1 MLDKRE
7 ASAYNVKIEFLG
19 DMLMRVLAVNDISCV
34 GKCSLTVA
42 LPIISAS
49 GVTCDILPT
58 AILSTHTGGF
68 TGYTFRDLSDD
79 IPAILA
85 HWKKLGLKYDFIISG
100 YLGSIEQIEMVK
112 QIKRDFLKE
121 SGTMIV
127 DPVMGDNGILYS
139 HFDQRFVEEMK
150 GLCRTADIIVPNL
163 TEACFLTDTD
173 YTAVSEQDYPAI
185 LAKLKVLCP
194 RPSVTGCDVAE
205 NGIKSCVFYT
215 DESGKT
221 KEYATEKIEGA
232 FHGAGD
238 VYVSALVGC
247 LARGVLLDTAVEI
260 SAEFTKNSI
269 KQTALDKTEARYGLN
284 SESQMFKYLQALEHA
299 APQR

>member
-1 MLDKRE
+1 
-7 ASAYNVKIEFLG
+7 
-19 DMLMRVLAVNDISCV
+19 MRVLAINDISCV

-68 TGYTFRDLSDD
+68 QGYTFRDLSED

-85 HWKKLGLKYDFIISG
+85 HWKSLGLQYDIIISG

-112 QIKRDFLKE
+112 STRNDFLKKD
-121 SGTMIV
+121 GLMIV

-139 HFDQRFVEEMK
+139 HFDRRFVEEMK
-150 GLCRTADIIVPNL
+150 GLCRTADVIVPNL

-173 YTAVSEQDYPAI
+173 YSGVTEKDYPGI
-185 LAKLKVLCP
+185 IEKLKKLCP
-194 RPSVTGCDVAE
+194 CPSVTGCDVAD
-205 NGIKSCVFYT
+205 GKHTRSSVFYT
-215 DESGKT
+215 DGHGRVKS
-221 KEYATEKIEGA
+221 YATDKIEGA

-238 VYVSALVGC
+238 VYASALVGC
-247 LARGVLLDTAVEI
+247 LARGVETDDAVRI
-260 SAEFTKNSI
+260 AAEFTTASI
-269 KQTALDKTEARYGLN
+269 RQTAADRTEARYGLN
-284 SESQMFKYLQALEHA
+284 SESQMYAYLKALDKA
-299 APQR
+299 AKN